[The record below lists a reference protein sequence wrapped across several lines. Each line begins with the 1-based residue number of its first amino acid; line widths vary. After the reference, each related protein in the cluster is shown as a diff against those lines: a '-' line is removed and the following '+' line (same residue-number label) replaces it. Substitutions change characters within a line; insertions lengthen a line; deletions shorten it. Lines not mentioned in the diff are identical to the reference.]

1 MTILRSI
8 NPVSWAL
15 ALLLTLVLVSCG
27 GGDSGLS
34 RAEVEEIV
42 REEMAAATPEAG
54 PAITADDVEEAV
66 RRAMDEVLPQ
76 EPGLSRAEVERIA
89 RSVVASIPSRS
100 AQPEYTK
107 FFVQNAVSRYETQ
120 GLDATLAYYS
130 SEESIDGQWYV
141 FIIDEDDILIAH
153 PDTSRVGMD
162 VKGWIGTDGYGYNYG
177 PEILS
182 ATGDGKWVSYV
193 FLNPENVSIATG
205 NFESLELKNV
215 WVVRHNG
222 LLFASGWYISAEEF
236 TRRLVSIAVDT
247 FREGGLAATVAYFA
261 APESALAG
269 LEDAIAYYN
278 EAETVDGRWA
288 AFIADE
294 DGMIVAH
301 SNPVMIGSGLG
312 ELFGDGPFH
321 ATEEGSWETNDS
333 VRMWVAGYDGYVFGS
348 GWRRDE

>member
-1 MTILRSI
+1 MTLSRLF

-15 ALLLTLVLVSCG
+15 ALLLTLVLVGCG

-42 REEMAAATPEAG
+42 REEMAATPEAG

-66 RRAMDEVLPQ
+66 RRAMDE
-76 EPGLSRAEVERIA
+76 PGLSRDDVERIA

-177 PEILS
+177 PEMLS

-193 FLNPENVSIATG
+193 FLNPENGSIAAG

-215 WVVRHNG
+215 WVVDTTVFSSPPAG
-222 LLFASGWYISAEEF
+222 TSAP
-236 TRRLVSIAVDT
+236 RSSR
-247 FREGGLAATVAYFA
+247 GGLCPSPSTR
-261 APESALAG
+261 SAKA
-269 LEDAIAYYN
+269 DSRRPWRTSPRPRA
-278 EAETVDGRWA
+278 RWRA
-288 AFIADE
+288 
-294 DGMIVAH
+294 
-301 SNPVMIGSGLG
+301 SR
-312 ELFGDGPFH
+312 
-321 ATEEGSWETNDS
+321 TQ
-333 VRMWVAGYDGYVFGS
+333 
-348 GWRRDE
+348 